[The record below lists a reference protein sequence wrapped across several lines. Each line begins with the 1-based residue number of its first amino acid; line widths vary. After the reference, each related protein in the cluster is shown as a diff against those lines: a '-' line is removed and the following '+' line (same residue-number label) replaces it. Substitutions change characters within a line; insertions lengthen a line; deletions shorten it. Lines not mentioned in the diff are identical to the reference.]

1 MLKIKSVSYKD
12 RFYMMTAVV
21 LFYPVSPVNT
31 AALQSTRVRNYIVS
45 VQ

>member
-12 RFYMMTAVV
+12 RFYMMTAV
-21 LFYPVSPVNT
+21 NT